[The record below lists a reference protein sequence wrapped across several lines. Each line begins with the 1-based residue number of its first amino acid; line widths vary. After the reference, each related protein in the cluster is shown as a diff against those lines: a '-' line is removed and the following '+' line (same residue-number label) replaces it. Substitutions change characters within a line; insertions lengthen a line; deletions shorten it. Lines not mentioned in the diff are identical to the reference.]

1 MFYGYRVVGASKPA
15 MLLIISAFQ
24 PHALNK
30 LLSTDTG

>member
-1 MFYGYRVVGASKPA
+1 MFYGYRVVGLPNRQA
-15 MLLIISAFQ
+15 LIIPAFQ